1 MFAYQRINIYWF
13 TLIFLLPMFV
23 TAQRPPH
30 MGAVIEFS
38 HARFDPELHFTAGG
52 GFGGGLFYAISST
65 LRVEAEGHQNNS
77 RREFDQI
84 GGRDELAIILS
95 SFLLK
100 LQVSAL
106 YLPGDINFSLSGGIG
121 VLRLERKAHT
131 ISLGALGQ
139 HFLPAESETHTL
151 YSLGVNFSRNLSSRF
166 FMRFEPQAQFFSV
179 SGIKTNFYIK
189 GGLGIVFF

>member
-1 MFAYQRINIYWF
+1 
-13 TLIFLLPMFV
+13 
-23 TAQRPPH
+23 
-30 MGAVIEFS
+30 
-38 HARFDPELHFTAGG
+38 
-52 GFGGGLFYAISST
+52 
-65 LRVEAEGHQNNS
+65 
-77 RREFDQI
+77 
-84 GGRDELAIILS
+84 
-95 SFLLK
+95 
-100 LQVSAL
+100 L